1 MAVLECLIEATKG
14 TQKKYYQASVEE
26 DGFIYFNDRRFFR
39 VETPSNIHDIETSGT
54 TIQITSGIQYWY
66 VVRDVW
72 VYANEFDLLE
82 LSMPAG
88 FDVTTLQP
96 AFDEVILDINNFG
109 SWAIGTNGQVL
120 LDLYNG
126 VTQIVTDLGNQGI
139 TVTQLPQATIYNN
152 WANFPNIQL

>member
-14 TQKKYYQASVEE
+14 SQKKYYQATVEE

-39 VETPSNIHDIETSGT
+39 VETPSNIHDIETAGT

-72 VYANEFDLLE
+72 VYGNEFDQLE
-82 LSMPAG
+82 LSMPAS

-109 SWAIGTNGQVL
+109 SWAIQNNGQEL
-120 LDLYNG
+120 LNLWNA
-126 VTQIVTDLGNQGI
+126 VNNLCIELNNQGI
-139 TVTQLPQATIYNN
+139 TVTYPSSATIYNN
-152 WANFPNIQL
+152 WVNFPNIQL

>member
-14 TQKKYYQASVEE
+14 SQKKYYQASVEE
-26 DGFIYFNDRRFFR
+26 DGFIYFNDKKFFR

-72 VYANEFDLLE
+72 VYANEFDMLE

-126 VTQIVTDLGNQGI
+126 VTQIVTDLANQNI

-152 WANFPNIQL
+152 WVNFPNIVL

>member
-14 TQKKYYQASVEE
+14 TQKKYYQANVEE

-39 VETPSNIHDIETSGT
+39 VETPSNIHDIETAGM
-54 TIQITSGIQYWY
+54 TIQITTGIQYWY

-72 VYANEFDLLE
+72 VYGNEFDLLE

-96 AFDEVILDINNFG
+96 AFDEVIRDINDFG
-109 SWAIGTNGQVL
+109 SWAIQNNGQEL
-120 LDLYNG
+120 LNLWNAVNYLCIELN
-126 VTQIVTDLGNQGI
+126 NQGI
-139 TVTQLPQATIYNN
+139 TVSYPSSASIYAN
-152 WANFPNIQL
+152 WVNFPQIVL

>member
-14 TQKKYYQASVEE
+14 QQKKFYQATVEE
-26 DGFIYFNDRRFFR
+26 DGFIYFNDKKFFR
-39 VETPSNIHDIETSGT
+39 VETPSNIHDIETPTT
-54 TIQITSGIQYWY
+54 TIQISSGIQYWY

-82 LSMPAG
+82 LSMPVG

-152 WANFPNIQL
+152 WANFPNIIL

>member
-14 TQKKYYQASVEE
+14 SNKKFYQASVEE
-26 DGFIYFNDRRFFR
+26 DGFIYFNDKKFFR
-39 VETPSNIHDIETSGT
+39 VETPSNIHDIETAGT

-72 VYANEFDLLE
+72 VYGNEFDLLE

-96 AFDEVILDINNFG
+96 AFDEVIRDINDFG
-109 SWAIGTNGQVL
+109 SWAIQNNGQEL
-120 LDLYNG
+120 LNLWNAVNYLCIELN
-126 VTQIVTDLGNQGI
+126 NQGI
-139 TVTQLPQATIYNN
+139 TVSYPSSASIYAN
-152 WANFPNIQL
+152 WVNFPQIVL

>member
-26 DGFIYFNDRRFFR
+26 DGFIYFNDRKFFR

-54 TIQITSGIQYWY
+54 TIQISSGIQYWY

-82 LSMPAG
+82 LSMPVG

-109 SWAIGTNGQVL
+109 SWAIQTNGQVL

-126 VTQIVTDLGNQGI
+126 VLTICQELANQGI
-139 TVTQLPQATIYNN
+139 TVTSPPAATIYNN
-152 WANFPNIQL
+152 WSNFPNIIL

>member
-14 TQKKYYQASVEE
+14 SQKKYYQASVEE
-26 DGFIYFNDRRFFR
+26 DGFIYFNDKKFFR

-72 VYANEFDLLE
+72 VYASEFDLLE

-109 SWAIGTNGQVL
+109 SWAIQNNGQEL
-120 LDLYNG
+120 LNLWNA
-126 VTQIVTDLGNQGI
+126 VNTLCMELNNQGI
-139 TVTQLPQATIYNN
+139 TVSYPQSATIYNN
-152 WANFPNIQL
+152 WVNFPQIIL